1 MNIKWTEL
9 TGEKIDKIL
18 MLFLVVR
25 RLWHFD
31 HDLSMNLLFFWK
43 ENIFLVMIVMIS
55 EGGAEKWWLDIL
67 DVFYGWTFSGY
78 TDC

>member
-1 MNIKWTEL
+1 MH
-9 TGEKIDKIL
+9 
-18 MLFLVVR
+18 FLVIR

-31 HDLSMNLLFFWK
+31 HDLCMNLLFFWK